1 MRSDSIARRYA
12 EALLANIEDRETLDR
27 VQEEL
32 QALTSLQ
39 LENENLRHYML
50 DPSVTE
56 ADRKG
61 LLHRVL
67 EDKIHP
73 VLMHFVDLLLHKHR
87 LDHFEM
93 ISAAFDDLV
102 EKRRNQARIQLIT
115 AVPLPVDQEDRL
127 KRTLDAVV
135 GKDCI
140 LDKKVNPK
148 ILGGVIA
155 VYGDKVYDGSA
166 MTELT
171 DMHKQLMS
179 APLQ

>member
-1 MRSDSIARRYA
+1 VRSDSIARRYA
-12 EALLANIEDRETLDR
+12 EALLANIEDSETLDR
-27 VQEEL
+27 IQEEL

-39 LENENLRHYML
+39 MENDDLRNYML

-56 ADRKG
+56 EDRKS

-87 LDHFEM
+87 LDHFQM
-93 ISAAFDDLV
+93 IGAAFDDLV

-115 AVPLPVDQEDRL
+115 AVPLAVDQEDRL
-127 KRTLDAVV
+127 KRTLDVAT

-140 LDKKVNPK
+140 LEKKINPK
-148 ILGGVIA
+148 IIGGAIA
-155 VYGDKVYDGSA
+155 VYGDKVYDGSVKTA
-166 MTELT
+166 LA
-171 DMHKQLMS
+171 DLRKQMMS
-179 APLQ
+179 APL